1 MSDSRPGRRRPGAR
15 SRSDRPHR
23 PSKRQHAQRAAAR
36 QAARAGLD
44 IAITYPAELP
54 VTEHRDEIAEA
65 IRAHQVVIIAGETGS
80 GKTTQIPKIC
90 LELGYG
96 ITGLIGHTQPRRIA
110 ARAVA
115 ARLADELGQEL
126 GAGIGYQVRF
136 TSQVADATRVKVMT
150 DGILL
155 AELQHDRKLR
165 DYEVI
170 IIDEAHER
178 SLNIDF
184 LLGSLARLLPTRPDL
199 KVIITSATIDPESF
213 AEHFASADGPAPII
227 SVSGRT
233 YPVEVRYRPLVDDT
247 ASDDDPDGPGAD
259 GDYEAGAADQT
270 EGVLAA
276 VDELAREAPGD
287 ILVFLSGEREIRDT
301 ADALAAHLQQKGPRF
316 AGWEVIPLFARLSAG
331 EQQRVFAPH
340 DRPRIVLATNVAET
354 SLTVP
359 GIKYVIDAGTARISR
374 YSNRTK
380 VQRLPIER
388 VSQASA
394 NQRMGR
400 CGRTSEGICIRLYS
414 EDDFDTR
421 PEFTDPE
428 ILRTNL
434 ASVILQMISLGFAQ
448 TEADITS
455 FPFLTPPESKAVRDG
470 RVLLGELGATRTDET
485 GRIRLTK
492 IGRMLA
498 KLPIDPR
505 LARMVLAGAEA
516 GCGGEVAVIV
526 AGLSVQDP
534 RERPAEVRAQADEL
548 HARFT
553 DPHSDFLTLLNL
565 WNHLADNAAA
575 LSSSK
580 FRKLCKAEFI
590 NFVRVREWQDLV
602 TQLRHLLGGVG
613 VKIDRSHWRPG
624 SDEQEPARSQT
635 GSRSRGGGRSQADGR
650 PRGGGRDGKK
660 GSAGAPEGMDP
671 HAAAIHRALLTGLLS
686 MIGVRTPEPKPRP
699 GERRPKRRGYDYQG
713 ARGTKFQIFPGSGL
727 FKSAPEVVVAAELV
741 ETSRLWARMVA
752 AVEPEWIV
760 EAAGD
765 LVTRQHSE
773 PHWSKKGGQAMAYE
787 RISLY
792 GVTLISDQRIG
803 YGRIDPEA
811 ARDMFIRHALI
822 DGEWNDR
829 HPFLARNAKAIDEAE
844 RLASRMRD
852 HRLLAED
859 DVLFD
864 FYDDRLPA
872 TIISGAHFNSWWKKK
887 RRSEPELLDIDPEA
901 LLADDSA
908 DMSARA
914 ASDFPLTWALPDGSE
929 AKLHYAYAPGQ
940 ATDGVT
946 VELPAEA
953 LADVDTDV
961 FTWQVPGL
969 RHELVTALIRSLP
982 KAKRRYFVPAPDVAT
997 DILDVLE
1004 PYAGRLPEVL
1014 AAELTARA
1022 GGGELT
1028 DLVPITVEASDFDTD
1043 RLPAH
1048 LVMEFTTRQGK
1059 KTSQPTRD
1067 PSQLTTS
1074 AAAPKPAEKA
1084 AQKTTFT
1091 ERTGIR
1097 DWDFTLDTRPVPTGS
1112 ETEVHPGLRDDRDS
1126 VAITAFATAEE
1137 AARRTRAG
1145 LIRLLVIALK
1155 SRTDYIA
1162 EHLSTN
1168 EKLVLAG
1175 HAKTGF
1181 GAANPQTRPDLLSSC
1196 ARIAVDRL
1204 LGSDTTARTRDEFD
1218 TVFRQVDAGFITE
1231 ATRAVSLVVDI
1242 LTRATAVD
1250 KAISAASSLILV
1262 QQLADVRSWL
1272 IDLMSADVFEIT
1284 GAGALARFPVY
1295 LQAAEHRVA
1304 KMQESPARDRQLMDR
1319 ISVVAGKVEQALTKA
1334 FPNLADLPVPVQ
1346 AAGVP
1351 ADWAAVLWSV
1361 EELRISYFAQHLPTA
1376 HPVSDPRIH
1385 KALAAL

>member
-1 MSDSRPGRRRPGAR
+1 MSDSRPGRRRRSAR
-15 SRSDRPHR
+15 SRSGRPHR
-23 PSKRQHAQRAAAR
+23 PTTRQHAERAAAR
-36 QAARAGLD
+36 IAARQACD
-44 IAITYPAELP
+44 FDITYPPELP
-54 VTEHRDEIAEA
+54 VSEHRAEIAQA
-65 IRAHQVVIIAGETGS
+65 IRDNQVVIIAGETGS

-96 ITGLIGHTQPRRIA
+96 INGLIGHTQPRRIA

-115 ARLADELGQEL
+115 SRLADELDEEL
-126 GAGIGYQVRF
+126 GTGIGYQVRF

-155 AELQHDRKLR
+155 AELQHDRQLR

-213 AEHFASADGPAPII
+213 AEHFATAAGPAPII

-233 YPVEVRYRPLVDDT
+233 YPVEVRYRPLADDT

-270 EGVLAA
+270 EGILTA

-316 AGWEVIPLFARLSAG
+316 AEWEVIPLFARLSAG

-526 AGLSVQDP
+526 AGLSIQDP
-534 RERPAEVRAQADEL
+534 RERPTEVRAHADEL

-602 TQLRHLLGGVG
+602 TQLRHLLGGIG
-613 VKIDRSHWRPG
+613 VTIERSQWRPG
-624 SDEQEPARSQT
+624 AEEAEGTAHPSAGQSGRQ
-635 GSRSRGGGRSQADGR
+635 SRRQGGR
-650 PRGGGRDGKK
+650 GK
-660 GSAGAPEGMDP
+660 AAQPDAGMDP

-686 MIGVRTPEPKPRP
+686 MIGVRAPETKPRP
-699 GERRPKRRGYDYQG
+699 GERRPKRRSYDYQG
-713 ARGTKFQIFPGSGL
+713 ARGARFQIFPGSGL

-741 ETSRLWARMVA
+741 ETSRLWARVVA

-760 EAAGD
+760 EAAGE

-811 ARDMFIRHALI
+811 ARDMFIREALI
-822 DGEWNDR
+822 AGDWNDR
-829 HPFLARNAKAIDEAE
+829 HPFLARNAQAVDEAE

-864 FYDDRLPA
+864 FYDERLPA
-872 TIISGAHFNSWWKKK
+872 TIVSGAHFNSWWKKK
-887 RRSEPELLDIDPEA
+887 RRSEPEFLDIAPDA

-914 ASDFPLTWALPDGSE
+914 ASDFPLTWELPDGSE

-946 VELPAEA
+946 VELPPES
-953 LADVDTDV
+953 LGDIDTDV

-982 KAKRRYFVPAPDVAT
+982 KAKRRYFVPAPDVARE
-997 DILDVLE
+997 ILDAVE
-1004 PYAGRLPEVL
+1004 PYSGRLPEVL

-1022 GGGELT
+1022 GGGELM
-1028 DLVPITVEASDFDTD
+1028 DLVPITVEASDFDTA

-1048 LVMEFTTRQGK
+1048 LVIEYTTRKGGR
-1059 KTSQPTRD
+1059 TSKPTRD
-1067 PSQLTTS
+1067 PSRLTAS
-1074 AAAPKPAEKA
+1074 APAPRPAERAAA
-1084 AQKTTFT
+1084 TTRFT

-1097 DWDFTLDTRPVPTGS
+1097 RWDFTFDPRPVATGGD
-1112 ETEVHPGLRDDRDS
+1112 TGVHPGLRDDRDS
-1126 VAITAFATAEE
+1126 VALTAFATAEE
-1137 AARRTRAG
+1137 AARQTRAG
-1145 LIRLLVIALK
+1145 LIRLLVRALRT
-1155 SRTDYIA
+1155 RTDYVA

-1181 GAANPQTRPDLLSSC
+1181 GAANPQPRPELLGSC

-1204 LGSDTTARTRDEFD
+1204 LGTDTVVRTQEEFD
-1218 TVFRQVDAGFITE
+1218 SVFRQIDAGFIAE
-1231 ATRAVSLVVDI
+1231 ATRAVGLVVDI

-1250 KAISAASSLILV
+1250 KAISQASSLVLV

-1272 IDLMSADVFEIT
+1272 IDLLTAEVFEIT
-1284 GAGALARFPVY
+1284 EAAALARFPVY

-1304 KMQESPARDRQLMDR
+1304 KMQDSPPRDRQLMDR
-1319 ISVVAGKVEQALTKA
+1319 IAVVAGKVEQALAKA
-1334 FPNLADLPVPVQ
+1334 FPEAAGKPVPVQ
-1346 AAGVP
+1346 AAAVP
-1351 ADWAAVLWSV
+1351 AEWAAVLWSV
-1361 EELRISYFAQHLPTA
+1361 EELRVSYYAQHLPTA
-1376 HPVSDPRIH
+1376 HPVSDTRIH